1 MGLIY
6 SESGAD
12 EFPHLSKTINSNKFS
27 HEKDANLGHTSRWL
41 ATAPLLEE
49 AEGERGGLGG
59 RGLLCCG
66 AELRAG
72 KVTYESPDQPCECH
86 TPRICV
92 LLGDPLPFSS
102 AMSLKVGRGM
112 SNRMEG

>member
-27 HEKDANLGHTSRWL
+27 HEEDANLGHTSRWL
-41 ATAPLLEE
+41 A
-49 AEGERGGLGG
+49 EGKRGGLEG

-72 KVTYESPDQPCECH
+72 KVTYESHDRPCECH
-86 TPRICV
+86 ILRICV
-92 LLGDPLPFSS
+92 LLGDPLPFPPV
-102 AMSLKVGRGM
+102 MSLKVGRGM
-112 SNRMEG
+112 SNTMEG

>member
-12 EFPHLSKTINSNKFS
+12 KFPHLSKTINFNKFS
-27 HEKDANLGHTSRWL
+27 HEKDANLEHTSCWL
-41 ATAPLLEE
+41 VTAPLLEE
-49 AEGERGGLGG
+49 AGGG
-59 RGLLCCG
+59 GLLCCG

-72 KVTYESPDQPCECH
+72 KVTYESPDRPCECH
-86 TPRICV
+86 TLKICV
-92 LLGDPLPFSS
+92 LLGNPLPFSS
-102 AMSLKVGRGM
+102 VMSLKVGRGM